1 MKPASGIPYWPSRD
15 PIGERGGMNLYG
27 FVGNDGVAKLDVLG
41 ETTCEKSN
49 IGKRL
54 NVKILATTIRSE
66 DSEKYWRFSEKIR
79 AIYDSG
85 SEEKE
90 ILGVFDSY
98 SAEILKNGIVD
109 GVKDSLQGIVG
120 EIYDSATEEAGKELT
135 KMADGLMKK
144 TNSVMDEFSHR
155 KVYVYFMMSYDICCC
170 NSWWFGPSLKKRSTV
185 MKQGRPRTGLPW
197 QGTND
202 PNILREILGAADEAI
217 KFIKSGLALQ
227 DAAGHIIH
235 DECSEP

>member
-1 MKPASGIPYWPSRD
+1 
-15 PIGERGGMNLYG
+15 MNLYG

-109 GVKDSLQGIVG
+109 GVKDS
-120 EIYDSATEEAGKELT
+120 
-135 KMADGLMKK
+135 
-144 TNSVMDEFSHR
+144 
-155 KVYVYFMMSYDICCC
+155 C
-170 NSWWFGPSLKKRSTV
+170 NA
-185 MKQGRPRTGLPW
+185 PR
-197 QGTND
+197 
-202 PNILREILGAADEAI
+202 
-217 KFIKSGLALQ
+217 
-227 DAAGHIIH
+227 
-235 DECSEP
+235 